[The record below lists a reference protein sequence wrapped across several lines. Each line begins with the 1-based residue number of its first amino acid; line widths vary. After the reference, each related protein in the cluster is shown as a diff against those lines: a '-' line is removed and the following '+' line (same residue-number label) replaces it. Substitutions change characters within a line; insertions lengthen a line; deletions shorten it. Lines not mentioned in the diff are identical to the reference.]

1 MANRPPGKIITFYS
15 YKGGTGRSMALA
27 NVAWILAS
35 QGKRVLTLDWDLEAP
50 GLHRYFH
57 PFLVDKELTSS
68 DGLIDF
74 VLKFAAAAAT
84 PTPSAKKREPI
95 GDEAAA
101 GDRLSK
107 GITVYLAETSS
118 DVEADRETVKD
129 VLLKSGYTVLPDQ
142 PLPAD
147 PAGLETAAR
156 DFLKRAM
163 LSIHLIGQLPDEGGP
178 FNSVLAQNALA
189 AERDSEANFSR
200 LIWLPP
206 GLSPQPSPRQLLL
219 GEPDQAQRTATL
231 LQAPLDVL
239 FKTIRERTEKEEGD
253 KDWYKP
259 YANILRYASSLD
271 WPFKDEGVLDL
282 IPAGRQGPSYSTRVN
297 SFNWANFYDRLGGG
311 VLLEIAKERMRA
323 EYDYVLIDSR
333 TGVSDTSGICT
344 VQMPDI
350 LVVCFT
356 LNNQS
361 IEGASAVAESVHA
374 QRRNPSGQPDIRI
387 FPVPTRVEKFEK
399 QRLELAREASRARFD
414 QLLWHLGDDE
424 KMREEEKKRYWG
436 RVEVFYEPFY
446 AYEELLATFGDK
458 PLQTNSLLASTER
471 LVGYL
476 TDKEVTQLEAVP
488 EIERQIVLAK
498 YARQTARREAS
509 LPATTPTNQFLF
521 YLGYSRNDDIELIE
535 KFFSDFSNEVRMRLG
550 LSQSE
555 GVGFLDNK
563 GIEIGEQWD
572 VALAQALENSRVLV
586 ALYSPAYFK
595 SEHCGKEFQ
604 YFSDRMM
611 AAGRTN
617 VGVTNILP
625 IIWIPVPRGTL
636 PEAAN
641 RIQLVS
647 PEGGLRR
654 LMRSSNRLNKYAE
667 FLDDLAGN
675 LIHLTQELPPEAPHS
690 LPSFKDLR
698 NAFEDSVTSS
708 AAPIQFDFA
717 QSVGGPR
724 AVKLMYVVAR
734 PEEMSLIKE
743 NVSNYADDGYLWR
756 PFFPADDEEIG
767 VTGATVATNEMMVYE
782 VLPFDDNLLSR
793 VRSAEQNNSPVILIV
808 DPWVLRL
815 PQYHKILSTF
825 DEYAFINCA
834 VLIVWNEQDPETTKM
849 RELLQMHLRTTFP
862 NHLVRSPDNLLIEV
876 RSWEELHS
884 RLSGS
889 LQQIRSRIIQRGQ
902 VMKPLVIEENVAKP
916 TISRATDAE

>member
-1 MANRPPGKIITFYS
+1 MANRPPGKIVTFYS

-35 QGKRVLTLDWDLEAP
+35 QGKRVLMLDWDLEAP

-95 GDEAAA
+95 GDEPAA

-107 GITVYLAETSS
+107 GITVYLAETAS

-129 VLLKSGYTVLPDQ
+129 VLQKSGYTVLPDQ
-142 PLPAD
+142 LLPDD
-147 PAGLETAAR
+147 PVRLEAAVR
-156 DFLKRAM
+156 DYLKRAM
-163 LSIHLIGQLPDEGGP
+163 LSIHLIGRLPAEGKP
-178 FNSVLAQNALA
+178 DNSVLAQNALA
-189 AERDSEANFSR
+189 AERDNEPNFSR
-200 LIWLPP
+200 LIWLPQD
-206 GLSPQPSPRQLLL
+206 LSPQPSPRRLLL

-231 LQAPLDVL
+231 LQAPLDQL
-239 FKTIRERTEKEEGD
+239 FKAIRERTEKEEGD

-297 SFNWANFYDRLGGG
+297 SFNWQNFYDRLGGG
-311 VLLEIAKERMRA
+311 VLLELAKERMRA
-323 EYDYVLIDSR
+323 EYDYILIDSR

-361 IEGASAVAESVHA
+361 IEGAGAVAASVYA
-374 QRRNPSGQPDIRI
+374 QRRDASGQPDIRI

-399 QRLELAREASRARFD
+399 QRLELSREAARARFD
-414 QLLWHLGDDE
+414 HLLWHLAEDE
-424 KMREEEKKRYWG
+424 KTREEEKRRYWG
-436 RVEVFYEPFY
+436 RIEIFYEPFY

-498 YARQTARREAS
+498 YSRQQTVRREPS
-509 LPATTPTNQFLF
+509 PSTTTTTQRFLF
-521 YLGYSRNDDIELIE
+521 YLGYSRRDDIEMIE
-535 KFFSDFSNEVRMRLG
+535 KFFSDFSNEIRMRLG

-555 GVGFLDNK
+555 GVGFLDNNA
-563 GIEIGEQWD
+563 IETGDHWD

-595 SEHCGKEFQ
+595 SDHCGKEFQ

-625 IIWIPVPRGTL
+625 IIWIPVPRRAL

-641 RIQLVS
+641 RIQLLS

-654 LMRSSNRLNKYAE
+654 LMRSSSRSDKYAE
-667 FLDDLAGN
+667 FLDDLAGT
-675 LIHLTQELPPEAPHS
+675 LTDMTQKLPPEAPHN

-708 AAPIQFDFA
+708 AAPILSDSA

-724 AVKLMYVVAR
+724 AVKLIYVVAR
-734 PEEMSLIKE
+734 PEEMSLIKG

-767 VTGATVATNEMMVYE
+767 VTGAMVATNEMMVYE

-815 PQYHKILSTF
+815 ANYQKILSTF

-834 VLIVWNEQDPETTKM
+834 VLIVWNEQDLETTKM
-849 RELLQMHLRTTFP
+849 RAELEMHVRTTFP
-862 NHLVRSPDNLLIEV
+862 NHLTSRDNFLIEV
-876 RSWEELHS
+876 RSREELHS
-884 RLSGS
+884 RLSIS
-889 LQQIRSRIIQRGQ
+889 LQQIRARIIERGQ
-902 VMKPLVIEENVAKP
+902 VMKPLAIGENFAKP
-916 TISRATDAE
+916 SISRATDAE